1 MFGTMGISE
10 LIIILVIILIIFG
23 AGRLPQIGEGIGKA
37 LKGFKKEVNEAPQS
51 VGGQVE
57 PAPPQSAGVNV
68 APGNTKP
75 NVPHVPGPELTPGTT
90 ASLLYQTGPQAPQT
104 PRAASPRDPSSVPPS
119 SQQVV
124 TMEERDAAPSPLVR
138 AQYPPLPAGAQ
149 ARPSAKRP
157 SAIVNKDAV
166 ARVQAQQAAQK
177 VKTTPASAGMSP
189 KEMQDL
195 GEGMGEM
202 VRSFRQAVADVR
214 SSVDP
219 QMRTIQAE
227 IDSAQKE
234 IHQSLE
240 AAKEPPAVQD
250 DLPKPA

>member
-1 MFGTMGISE
+1 
-10 LIIILVIILIIFG
+10 
-23 AGRLPQIGEGIGKA
+23 
-37 LKGFKKEVNEAPQS
+37 
-51 VGGQVE
+51 
-57 PAPPQSAGVNV
+57 
-68 APGNTKP
+68 
-75 NVPHVPGPELTPGTT
+75 
-90 ASLLYQTGPQAPQT
+90 
-104 PRAASPRDPSSVPPS
+104 
-119 SQQVV
+119 
-124 TMEERDAAPSPLVR
+124 MEERDAAPSPLVR

-149 ARPSAKRP
+149 AKPSAKRP

-195 GEGMGEM
+195 GEGMGEI